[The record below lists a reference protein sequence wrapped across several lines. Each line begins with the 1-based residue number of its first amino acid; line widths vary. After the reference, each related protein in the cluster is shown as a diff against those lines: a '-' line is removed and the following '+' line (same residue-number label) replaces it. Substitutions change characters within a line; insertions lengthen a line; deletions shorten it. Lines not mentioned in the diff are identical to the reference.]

1 MIRGFFMQ
9 KKKTPQTTGH
19 KGFWGWLFGGGLV

>member
-1 MIRGFFMQ
+1 MQ

-19 KGFWGWLFGGGLV
+19 KGFWGWLFGGGFV